1 MHIWCVK
8 QYNDMY
14 NGSWPQFGNV
24 QDCLVKL
31 GIIHVAMIGLTKQKH
46 DAYQRN
52 MHFKV

>member
-8 QYNDMY
+8 QYNDTY
-14 NGSWPQFGNV
+14 NGLWPQFGNV

-31 GIIHVAMIGLTKQKH
+31 GIIHVAIIELPKQKH